1 MVAGMW
7 REAVH
12 ALVGQEAE
20 REASRWV
27 RLHLPSSP
35 LGAPIRAS
43 QPKSHRLLNQC
54 HHEGNISPRHSL
66 DSNHDG
72 VDDFT
77 EKTTE
82 QSIPKEKVK
91 VEQSQDGT
99 LNKQRLSTEG
109 IL

>member
-1 MVAGMW
+1 MAGGFSPSWSAGAQTMVAGMW

-27 RLHLPSSP
+27 GLHFPSSP

-54 HHEGNISPRHSL
+54 HHEENISP
-66 DSNHDG
+66 
-72 VDDFT
+72 
-77 EKTTE
+77 
-82 QSIPKEKVK
+82 
-91 VEQSQDGT
+91 
-99 LNKQRLSTEG
+99 
-109 IL
+109 